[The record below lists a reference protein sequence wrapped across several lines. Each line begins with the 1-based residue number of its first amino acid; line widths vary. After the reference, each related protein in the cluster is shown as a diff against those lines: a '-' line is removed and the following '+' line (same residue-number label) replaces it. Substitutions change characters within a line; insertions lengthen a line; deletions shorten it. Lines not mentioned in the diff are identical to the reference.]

1 MKLQTSSRWLARIL
15 SLIIVLASL
24 APFLPSASPV
34 FAVSTGN
41 PCAWGNNES
50 GQLGN
55 NSIVSSSVLVQ
66 VSGLTG
72 VAAFAGGASH
82 SLAVKSDGTIWA
94 WGVNSSGQL
103 GDNTTTSRLTP
114 VQVRDEFGTGFF
126 TGAVSVAASRYN
138 SMALKSDNT
147 VWAWGLNDKGQLGND
162 DTLRLKSPIPV
173 QVKDQSG
180 TGFLSDVVAI
190 AAGDSLGMAL
200 KSDGSVWTW
209 GDSANGK
216 LGIGGASS
224 DVQRP
229 VQVKDHPGTGFLS
242 GITAIAA
249 CGNHSLALMSGG
261 TVWAWGR
268 NFAGELGDG
277 TPNDAETPTQTTITA
292 VANIAAGGNHSL
304 AVKLDGTVWSWG
316 YNSTGELGDNTI
328 TQSLTPVQV
337 KDQYGTG
344 FLAGYSSVAAGGHHS
359 YALKSDGT
367 VWAWGLNFYGE
378 LGNNSTTNSP
388 IPVQV
393 NGLAGCVTVASGAYH
408 GMAIASSAAAEI
420 TAYSLPGQ
428 TGSATINSVAG
439 TIGVTVPFSTNV
451 TALAATFTTSANI
464 TSIKV
469 GGTDQ
474 VSGTTTNNFTSPVT
488 YVVTAQD
495 GTTIKNWVVTVTVA
509 VASSAAE
516 IAAYSLPGQ
525 TGSATINSGAGTIGV
540 TVPFGTNVTAMAPT
554 FATSANSISV
564 KVGGTDQVSG
574 TTTNNFT
581 SPVTYVVTAQ
591 DGTTIKNWVVTVTV
605 AVASSDATPSGLTI
619 SSGTLTPVFDS
630 GTTVYTYNVANA
642 VTSVTVTPTLNESHA
657 TVTINGNSVASGAAS
672 GAINLDNIAP
682 ATNTI
687 TIVVTAQDAIT
698 TKTYTITVTRAAP
711 ALSSDANL
719 SGLTISSGTLTPV
732 FDSGTTVYTYNV
744 ANAVTSVTVTPTLNE
759 SHATVTINGN
769 SVASG
774 AASGAINLDNIA
786 PATNTITIVVTAQD
800 AITTKTYTITTAQ
813 TTAPV
818 QSSSGP
824 PVVMIVAIVLGVA
837 AIAGVVA
844 FFIIRRKKDKIVF
857 TTGPQTIKAGAV
869 SKMITIQIQDAKNNP
884 AKVTGN
890 TVIALSSS
898 SSGLFGANGDGL
910 PVITSVTIQ
919 ADTSSASFYYKDST
933 KGSPTII
940 ASNNRLKS
948 GSQTETIN

>member
-72 VAAFAGGASH
+72 VVAFAGGIAH

-488 YVVTAQD
+488 YA
-495 GTTIKNWVVTVTVA
+495 
-509 VASSAAE
+509 
-516 IAAYSLPGQ
+516 
-525 TGSATINSGAGTIGV
+525 
-540 TVPFGTNVTAMAPT
+540 
-554 FATSANSISV
+554 
-564 KVGGTDQVSG
+564 
-574 TTTNNFT
+574 
-581 SPVTYVVTAQ
+581 VTAQ

-687 TIVVTAQDAIT
+687 PIVVTAQDAIT

-732 FDSGTTVYTYNV
+732 FDSGTTLYTCNV
-744 ANAVTSVTVTPTLNE
+744 ANAVTSVTVTPTLSE
-759 SHATVTINGN
+759 SHATVAINGN

-774 AASGAINLDNIA
+774 TASGAINLNNIA

-857 TTGPQTIKAGAV
+857 TTGPQTIKSGAV